1 MKSLKDLKKV
11 KITPKKKKKTGPESE
26 LEQEPLHGHCPDDE
40 DVFFRAMQG
49 VRPLEGRGRDIAPDC
64 TRQYIESIETDNSL
78 DILNKLVNGHI
89 EFDIEYSDE
98 YIHGYVQGI
107 NSRTLRKLKAG
118 NLSIQ
123 AHLDLHGLNT
133 IQARMR
139 LLNFMREQYIS
150 SNKCVLLIPG
160 RGRNSPLGAAVLRNE
175 VQTWLTREPLKRIVL
190 AFCSAQPRHGGTG
203 ALYVLLRNYKK
214 TGGKIFWDKYLIDP
228 EGA

>member
-11 KITPKKKKKTGPESE
+11 KITPKKKKKPGPELE
-26 LEQEPLHGHCPDDE
+26 LEQEPLHGHPPDDE

-49 VRPLEGRGRDIAPDC
+49 VRPLEGRGRDIAPDS
-64 TRQYIESIETDNSL
+64 TRQNIESIETDNSL

-107 NSRTLRKLKAG
+107 DSRTLRKLKAG
-118 NLSIQ
+118 SLSIQ

-150 SNKCVLLIPG
+150 SKKCVLLIPG
-160 RGRNSPLGAAVLRNE
+160 RGKNSPLGAAVLRNE